1 MDSVKMSDK
10 VELSALQLVMWADAL
25 IGEAFDIA
33 LEEGEVDSMVFASK
47 KVAELF
53 RQRRGRKEGQA

>member
-1 MDSVKMSDK
+1 MDSVNMADK
-10 VELSALQLVMWADAL
+10 VELSALQLVMWADEL
-25 IGEAFDIA
+25 IGAAFDIA

-53 RQRRGRKEGQA
+53 RQHRRKEGQA